1 MQISMQPGA
10 GRLPPAS
17 RMVPAYTNPVPLPA
31 AHDVASPAL
40 VGRGSALVD
49 GSGPDQVLADDTA
62 AQTEALGSELKA
74 ALNQA
79 FIGTDQPIRLS
90 VSRFGTVETT
100 DGRKERIEQFFR
112 DRPELSKKLKDVSAL
127 NTLVAMNKL
136 YRWHEAQQ
144 KAARTDGERD
154 SARDRFNAASLQ
166 LQSLS
171 GTATLQDGRL
181 RFAVQDF
188 ADTLVAGT

>member
-1 MQISMQPGA
+1 MQISTQAEIAHLRPA
-10 GRLPPAS
+10 ARTAPPQNDPPAGITPRS
-17 RMVPAYTNPVPLPA
+17 AGPL
-31 AHDVASPAL
+31 L
-40 VGRGSALVD
+40 TGGRTVVMD
-49 GSGPDQVLADDTA
+49 DRGPDQTLAEDTA
-62 AQTEALGSELKA
+62 VQTADLGTELTEALRG
-74 ALNQA
+74 A

-90 VSRFGTVETT
+90 VSRFGAVETT

-144 KAARTDGERD
+144 KSARNDEERD
-154 SARDRFNAASLQ
+154 TARDRFYAAGLQ

-171 GTATLQDGRL
+171 GIATLQDGRL
-181 RFAVQDF
+181 QFAVQAF
-188 ADTLVAGT
+188 ADTMTAQT